1 LAKNAHLSPGLRFYI
16 ITLTVAL
23 VCGGFGT
30 AVTYIWTGINIKR
43 HSRKATV
50 AALTAG
56 WINVIFI
63 VVLLSIAMTLAIHN
77 SERNTVA
84 MIVST
89 LFYLFIAALN
99 GVVVWL
105 TRRVLQEPLAPGAA

>member
-1 LAKNAHLSPGLRFYI
+1 
-16 ITLTVAL
+16 
-23 VCGGFGT
+23 
-30 AVTYIWTGINIKR
+30 
-43 HSRKATV
+43 
-50 AALTAG
+50 
-56 WINVIFI
+56 
-63 VVLLSIAMTLAIHN
+63 
-77 SERNTVA
+77 